1 VAITQAEQRL
11 KDPAVQKDAA
21 EAKRVTEALARLRQR
36 RAELGKQIPTTM
48 GMQEM
53 TQPRETF
60 LLLRGQYDK
69 RGEKMTPAR
78 PRAFPPRPK
87 GAPANRLGL
96 AKWLVDRSNPLTARV
111 AVNHFWQSFFGMGL
125 VKTSEDFGS
134 QGEPPS
140 HPELLDW
147 LAVEFIDSG
156 WDIKRLV
163 RLIVT
168 SA

>member
-36 RAELGKQIPTTM
+36 RAELDKQIPTTM
-48 GMQEM
+48 VMQEM
-53 TQPRETF
+53 PHPRETF

-69 RGEKMTPAR
+69 HGEKVTPAV
-78 PRAFPPRPK
+78 PASFPPLPK

-96 AKWLVDRSNPLTARV
+96 AKRLVDRSNPLTARV
-111 AVNHFWQSFFGMGL
+111 AVNHFWQSFFGIGL

-134 QGEPPS
+134 PADPPS
-140 HPELLDW
+140 HPGLPHW
-147 LAVEFIDSG
+147 LAVATLD
-156 WDIKRLV
+156 
-163 RLIVT
+163 
-168 SA
+168 AAC